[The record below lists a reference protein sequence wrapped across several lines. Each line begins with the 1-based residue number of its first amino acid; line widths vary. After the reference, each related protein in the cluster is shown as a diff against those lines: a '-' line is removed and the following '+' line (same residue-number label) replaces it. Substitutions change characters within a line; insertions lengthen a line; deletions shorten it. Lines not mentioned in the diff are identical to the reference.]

1 MKTTYDDE
9 ANALYVKFSNETVAR
24 TEELRPGMILDYDSR
39 GHIIG
44 FEMLDAKTQ
53 LSAAAIKSLAAA

>member
-9 ANALYVKFSNETVAR
+9 ANALYVKFSNEAVAR
-24 TEELRPGMILDYDSR
+24 TEELRPGMILDYDSQ

-53 LSAAAIKSLAAA
+53 LSAAAIRSLAAA